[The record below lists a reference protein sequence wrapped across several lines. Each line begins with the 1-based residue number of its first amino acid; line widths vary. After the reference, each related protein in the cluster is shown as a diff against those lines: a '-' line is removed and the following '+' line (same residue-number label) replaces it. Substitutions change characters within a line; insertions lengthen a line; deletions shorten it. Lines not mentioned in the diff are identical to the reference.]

1 VTEFRP
7 LKFPAV
13 GHSIP
18 GLPPQALR
26 PLGFSHQ
33 KSRAMI
39 EAAQAVCDGQLDLE
53 SPIDVPEEEA
63 VGRLEQLR
71 GVGRWTAEYVLLRGL
86 GRWHIFP
93 GDDAG
98 ARNSL
103 MRWLKLRKPLDYE
116 RVRRVLTK
124 WSSYGGL
131 IYFHLLL
138 DHLATARVFAIK
150 PIET

>member
-1 VTEFRP
+1 MDWPGEKARHPAHAFPRP
-7 LKFPAV
+7 EDLA
-13 GHSIP
+13 
-18 GLPPQALR
+18 GLRPQALR

-53 SPIDVPEEEA
+53 SLVDVPDEEA

-93 GDDAG
+93 GDDVS

-103 MRWLKLRKPLDYE
+103 TRWLKLRKPLDYQ
-116 RVRRVLTK
+116 RVRRVMAR
-124 WSSYGGL
+124 WRGYGGL

-138 DHLATARVFAIK
+138 DRLATARVL
-150 PIET
+150 P